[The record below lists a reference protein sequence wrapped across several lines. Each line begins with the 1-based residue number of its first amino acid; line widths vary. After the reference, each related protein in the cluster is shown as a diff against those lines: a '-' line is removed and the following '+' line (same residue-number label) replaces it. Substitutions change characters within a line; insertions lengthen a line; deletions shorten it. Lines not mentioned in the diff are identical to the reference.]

1 MPGESTTYSTNPD
14 EYPQNEGKSLV
25 VQGRLVAPAAAF
37 DFSFVSSGGPG
48 GQNVNKRATK
58 CVMRVAAGSLALTP
72 TQLGRLRG
80 LAGSLLT
87 SGDELVI
94 ASDEH
99 KSQGRNRTACLD
111 RLAELVRRAL
121 VVPKVRKKTRPSR
134 GAKERR
140 ITAKKRAGDIKRGRT
155 ERHD

>member
-1 MPGESTTYSTNPD
+1 M
-14 EYPQNEGKSLV
+14 V
-25 VQGRLVAPAAAF
+25 VQGRVVVLPESLS
-37 DFSFVSSGGPG
+37 FSFVSSGGPG

-58 CVMRVAAGSLALTP
+58 CVLRVAVGSLLLAGGALD
-72 TQLGRLRG
+72 RLRG

-87 SGDELVI
+87 AGDELVI

-99 KSQGRNRTACLD
+99 RSQERNRGECVE
-111 RLAELVRRAL
+111 RLAELVRRAM

-140 ITAKKRAGDIKRGRT
+140 LTAKKHKGDIKRDRGA
-155 ERHD
+155 RHE

>member
-1 MPGESTTYSTNPD
+1 M
-14 EYPQNEGKSLV
+14 
-25 VQGRLVAPAAAF
+25 QGRVVAQDDQL

-58 CVMRVAAGSLALTP
+58 CVMRVAVSALALTP
-72 TQLGRLRG
+72 VQLDRLRG

-87 SGDELVI
+87 TGDELVI
-94 ASDEH
+94 ASDGH
-99 KSQGRNRTACLD
+99 RSQERNRAECLD
-111 RLAELVRRAL
+111 RLADLVRRAL

-140 ITAKKRAGDIKRGRT
+140 ISEKKRTGEIKRGRG

>member
-1 MPGESTTYSTNPD
+1 MVGETGQADTHLNT
-14 EYPQNEGKSLV
+14 GRGVV
-25 VQGRLVAPAAAF
+25 VQGRVVARDDQF

-58 CVMRVAAGSLALTP
+58 CVMRLAVTALALTP
-72 TQLGRLRG
+72 NQLDRLRG

-87 SGDELVI
+87 TGDELVI
-94 ASDEH
+94 TSDEH
-99 KSQGRNRTACLD
+99 RSQERNRSECID

-121 VVPKVRKKTRPSR
+121 VVPKVRRKTKPSR

-140 ITAKKRAGDIKRGRT
+140 ISEKKRTGEIKRGRG

>member
-1 MPGESTTYSTNPD
+1 MVGETGQPD
-14 EYPQNEGKSLV
+14 YPPNAGRGVV
-25 VQGRLVAPAAAF
+25 VQGRVVAQDDQL

-58 CVMRVAAGSLALTP
+58 CVMRLAVTALALTP
-72 TQLGRLRG
+72 VQLDRLRG

-87 SGDELVI
+87 TGDELVI
-94 ASDEH
+94 TSDEH
-99 KSQGRNRTACLD
+99 RSQERNRSECID

-121 VVPKVRKKTRPSR
+121 VVPKVRRKTKPSR

-140 ITAKKRAGDIKRGRT
+140 ISEKKRTGEIKRGRGGQ
-155 ERHD
+155 HD